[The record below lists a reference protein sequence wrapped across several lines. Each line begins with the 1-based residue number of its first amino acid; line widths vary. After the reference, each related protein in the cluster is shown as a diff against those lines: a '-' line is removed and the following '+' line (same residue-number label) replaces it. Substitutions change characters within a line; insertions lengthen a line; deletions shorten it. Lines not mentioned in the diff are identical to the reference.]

1 MKILTKPALLVS
13 LIVFCSANSS
23 RFVTDDRE
31 ALLKTTQAIRDAFGR
46 ADVPAIVALHHPD
59 VVKAFGPNNYVN
71 GREAL
76 EKGLTQMFQSTRLE
90 FVENRVQSIIFNGD
104 TAIETS
110 IFSIKAIPKNGGT
123 PTISRG
129 RAMVV
134 YVRYKASPTGWASI
148 REMTQGVGENE

>member
-1 MKILTKPALLVS
+1 LLVS
-13 LIVFCSANSS
+13 LIIFCSANSS

-110 IFSIKAIPKNGGT
+110 IFQLKRFPKT
-123 PTISRG
+123 VARPL
-129 RAMVV
+129 
-134 YVRYKASPTGWASI
+134 YQ
-148 REMTQGVGENE
+148 EGVPWWFTSVTKQALPAGHLFAK